1 MHVVKVLQ
9 GFQEEWS
16 GKEEGWRENADV
28 TSRLKLSVFRLA
40 AKRAQELSR
49 SSRFSPQEKRE
60 IRSVIVGRAP
70 AGPKGKYHRV
80 LPIWNNLVV
89 FVMCPLTLEIPT
101 ALFTSQS
108 PD

>member
-49 SSRFSPQEKRE
+49 SSRFSPQEKKERFGASLRAELPPVRKVNTAEFCRYE
-60 IRSVIVGRAP
+60 I
-70 AGPKGKYHRV
+70 
-80 LPIWNNLVV
+80 
-89 FVMCPLTLEIPT
+89 TLWF
-101 ALFTSQS
+101 L
-108 PD
+108 